1 MEIYLRIFER
11 FTDPETIGRGQ
22 VNVPPNANLAHYL
35 TLQSSHTI
43 VTLTHIAALDWF
55 LIAVIAGLQF
65 FAWYF
70 SAGLNPDAADG
81 GLVVFIFF
89 DILLAV
95 LALALDFKLHWI
107 VSQLLPLS
115 DVERNQAHITAG
127 ASLQSACTCLM
138 SGLSSS
144 LCERAWKSLSVFPA
158 SSSRKGTFFV
168 LVSDSETETPN
179 NLLTPSRA
187 GIVGKRGRL
196 NRAFQDRY
204 FVLINGLLVYH
215 DTEEAFRT
223 GSKPKGTLE
232 VMGGRTVSSSRGSAR
247 TGFEWAFID
256 ADNRCLECR
265 SADSHDRDQWI
276 KAINTHTADVALS
289 AKSHG
294 KPVAQG
300 VMRKRGRINRGFQ
313 DRFFV
318 LGRDGT
324 LSYYISEA
332 SFHMNWA
339 PLGAIQVRN
348 AQFEI
353 SDDMEGRGRYLFS
366 GSLAALTR
374 TFMHKGRDHEGIAP
388 SSEPASRLRRET
400 SGFLALPGT
409 LVTSSH
415 ENQGQSQAHCRWSLL
430 EESTNRRLDLMCDT
444 REEMESWVSAMKTL
458 GQPARRRKS
467 ETAAGKR
474 KIPNAS
480 EQESNGCADASDG
493 RAHLSTGPVM
503 ANVDAQI
510 QNTVATIGGG
520 SQEIGLQAL
529 RQGLQGDIADL
540 EDRISQWQV
549 LDEEAGVCKEKA
561 QAARTG
567 ESMLKATQIDGVHG
581 QALNAGGDLTTV
593 ATVVSGVTSVVSS
606 SVPSPTLS
614 LTEAWTA
621 EDLKAALSHAEAAAA
636 LSEVQMALEL
646 TDRAPI
652 AGAVS
657 GERKRREMMKPSIDM
672 PNDLR

>member
-1 MEIYLRIFER
+1 
-11 FTDPETIGRGQ
+11 
-22 VNVPPNANLAHYL
+22 
-35 TLQSSHTI
+35 
-43 VTLTHIAALDWF
+43 
-55 LIAVIAGLQF
+55 
-65 FAWYF
+65 
-70 SAGLNPDAADG
+70 
-81 GLVVFIFF
+81 
-89 DILLAV
+89 
-95 LALALDFKLHWI
+95 
-107 VSQLLPLS
+107 
-115 DVERNQAHITAG
+115 
-127 ASLQSACTCLM
+127 
-138 SGLSSS
+138 
-144 LCERAWKSLSVFPA
+144 
-158 SSSRKGTFFV
+158 
-168 LVSDSETETPN
+168 
-179 NLLTPSRA
+179 
-187 GIVGKRGRL
+187 
-196 NRAFQDRY
+196 
-204 FVLINGLLVYH
+204 
-215 DTEEAFRT
+215 
-223 GSKPKGTLE
+223 
-232 VMGGRTVSSSRGSAR
+232 
-247 TGFEWAFID
+247 
-256 ADNRCLECR
+256 
-265 SADSHDRDQWI
+265 
-276 KAINTHTADVALS
+276 
-289 AKSHG
+289 
-294 KPVAQG
+294 
-300 VMRKRGRINRGFQ
+300 MRKRGRINRGFQ

-353 SDDMEGRGRYLFS
+353 TDDMEGRGRNVFS

-415 ENQGQSQAHCRWSLL
+415 ENQGQSQAHCRWTLL

-444 REEMESWVSAMKTL
+444 RKEMESWVSAMKTL

-467 ETAAGKR
+467 EMGAGKR
-474 KIPNAS
+474 KIPNPS
-480 EQESNGCADASDG
+480 EQEANGCSDASDG
-493 RAHLSTGPVM
+493 RAPLSTGLVM

-510 QNTVATIGGG
+510 QNAAATIGGG
-520 SQEIGLQAL
+520 SQEVGLRAL
-529 RQGLQGDIADL
+529 RQELQGDIADL
-540 EDRISQWQV
+540 EDRISHWQV
-549 LDEEAGVCKEKA
+549 LDKEAGVCNTSMRANTEKA

-567 ESMLKATQIDGVHG
+567 ETKLKATQIDGVHG

-621 EDLKAALSHAEAAAA
+621 EDLKAVFSQAEAAAA

-652 AGAVS
+652 AGAMS
-657 GERKRREMMKPSIDM
+657 GQLKIREIMKPSIDVL
-672 PNDLR
+672 NDPR